1 MKVDLIKSQHLFSE
15 IVGYY
20 KQKML
25 AKNDTQC
32 CIDASS
38 KIVQTPSNEKNCEN
52 TASASA
58 KWKLADFV
66 IEHRLGHGRFG
77 KVYLVREK
85 ATKCAFAM
93 KKQLRNATAEIMVER
108 EIAIQTDLHH
118 RNILRLY
125 GYIHGDEKIYLI
137 LEYAPN
143 GNLRKKL
150 DKQPEKRFDE
160 KTAARYIRSCADAIS
175 YLHER
180 DIIHRDIKP
189 ENLLLGY
196 DDELKIADFGLSVN
210 AQNQRRSTICGTP
223 DYIPPESM
231 EKHSICSNDVLTNLP
246 ILCLSQL

>member
-1 MKVDLIKSQHLFSE
+1 
-15 IVGYY
+15 
-20 KQKML
+20 ML
-25 AKNDTQC
+25 AKKRNEELYPQIQSAEQQVQIASCD
-32 CIDASS
+32 IDASS
-38 KIVQTPSNEKNCEN
+38 KTVQTPKIEKKCAANSENAQNCEN
-52 TASASA
+52 NDSASA

-85 ATKCAFAM
+85 ATKLAYAM
-93 KKQLRNATAEIMVER
+93 KKQLRDPTAEIMVER

-125 GYIHGDEKIYLI
+125 GYFHSDKKIYLI

-196 DDELKIADFGLSVN
+196 DDELKIADFGLSIN
-210 AQNQRRSTICGTP
+210 ARNQRRTTICGTP

-231 EKHSICSNDVLTNLP
+231 HQSTAFA
-246 ILCLSQL
+246 QTMF